1 MPKYLS
7 GRIKKKDQN
16 KVALTTTR
24 YQHFSLDETEP
35 NLGNPLSGT
44 FQDTPP
50 AGARYQIVSVDGRPG
65 ERYWVPVEGGIIPG
79 TITIY
84 DEGNLVG
91 GINSTSQINFTG
103 LAVTAI
109 SNGSF
114 TEVKLDI
121 QDDTASKD
129 FNIGVGVTQQDNDAF
144 GYVKNSETITGVGIV
159 TLTNV
164 TGTFS
169 PSDGQLYLGA
179 SSPGGQGVGAG
190 KTPTS
195 VTPSIIAN
203 VAVAVTISPQYFSEN
218 TQLIYNDNNE
228 FNGAGVYWDKSN
240 TRLGVNQS
248 SPSETLDVDGNINV
262 SGSIKVGATI
272 YDSDGD
278 PGTDGQILAKGA
290 GNPGTID
297 WVRLQSIITGAGGTI
312 GNIQFHGTT
321 GLVQGDDELNFN
333 PYNEFIGIGTND
345 PAQKFQVGLDGKR
358 YTTKKLTLDGAVGGS
373 GYTAGQLVQLSL
385 GSGSLDPMDIF
396 GTLVY
401 GVPSAGTAI
410 TVRNSNYETKGA
422 QWSSFTGSGYRIWI
436 NNGNTSRYINSVGND
451 ATIPETTY
459 AGDDVFV
466 VTNTGKVAIGTP
478 NPFGDMDLSINGSAS
493 ISAGSTFIIGD
504 NPSQV
509 ENEVIGDDLII
520 KTEAPKLSLLSAG
533 SNGTSEIKLLENLN
547 NVKYGGF
554 IKYDGSDNVLVIG
567 GYDND
572 TEYKLIEAYRQNNTI
587 QSLKFYNDNS
597 LKFEVKDSGAKVTG
611 NIEVTSG
618 TSEFHGDV
626 RFDGN
631 TAGRDIYFDES
642 QDSLYVLNNAEL
654 RIGSTADLQ
663 IYHDDS
669 TLKTYVGLYSG
680 GGKTLDFV
688 SFDNNLGVST
698 AMRVTQ
704 VNSGDDYNT
713 YVNLYYNGV
722 EKLEVTENGI
732 DISGHVETDTLNV
745 SAASTISN
753 IKIGGLGGNLPN
765 TIDTSSGNLIINA
778 NAGSNTIITDS
789 ELQIDSTEQTTGN
802 DDGALI
808 VAGGVHIKRD
818 LLVCN
823 DPETIDTIDPVKVGI
838 ATITPVDRLQIGS
851 QNEFIPVV
859 NTTTGDLAAPVGDL
873 GTNEITGITISGSG
887 IVIGQ
892 EVKSGFHTVGTKIS
906 NIVGDTITVD
916 TYATNTGAE
925 NNVPIT
931 FGIRNDSAVIA
942 IGQTGF
948 VGIGTTSAEAKL
960 DVRGNLQVTG
970 IASVSETVKVGASV
984 TISSSGDIFI
994 SGITSVGT
1002 GVTISSSG
1010 DTFIS
1015 GITSVGTGVT
1025 ITPSIGG
1032 IAVTGIITA
1041 TGGFIGTIRS
1051 SDIEGDISATNIT
1064 VAEEN
1069 SDDTCNVV
1077 FVTSSTGT
1085 LPPKTNANLTY
1096 KSSSGELYSSS
1107 FKGDGSL
1114 LTGVIGIGTGVE
1126 LQNNGTSVG
1135 AAATINFGSG
1145 LDIILST
1152 NSGIATVTTS
1162 LSEGSGS
1169 GAFANYASHSETAN
1183 YAYGIVG
1190 IGITSYNQVGI
1201 LTGSHADDEDD
1212 NFGRSVACSADG
1224 STIIV
1229 GAPEDN
1235 LPDSSS
1241 YSDGIVYVYDRVG
1254 TTFTQVGI
1262 ITGNDISE
1270 RFGYSVACSADG
1282 ENIVIGARYTGDGT
1296 AEGAAYVYDRVG
1308 NTTSFT
1314 QVGILKGTYAVDNF
1328 DDFGLKVACSAD
1340 GSTIMVC
1347 APEDELPGGT
1357 GGSGIVYVF
1366 DRVGST
1372 FTEVGILTGYY
1383 NSSGS
1388 FGKSVACS
1396 SDGNVIVIGSKQN
1409 LSGSASQSGMVY
1421 VFDRQYSGIGAT
1433 FTPVGILT
1441 GSHADDANDHFGESV
1456 ACSADGNSIIV
1467 GAYND
1472 ELPGSSDGSG
1482 LVYVFDREYSV
1493 GIGTTF
1499 NQVGIITGADTSSVA
1514 DYFGTDVACSADG
1527 NIIVVGAPEDNLPGY
1542 ALRTGSTYIFNRQGN
1557 DFNRVGLFTGSHADS
1572 INDEFGSKVACSAD
1586 GKHIIVG
1593 ARDDNLP
1600 GSGSSSGLVYVFDQD
1615 VNTKSLLRSTDEK
1628 NIIIESNLTVKGDIK
1643 GTADNADR
1651 SIFSSFA
1658 DYASHSETSN
1668 GSYNLVG
1675 IGSTYSQVGI
1685 LTGSY
1690 ASHSSDLFGWSVATS
1705 ADGNTIVVSAPY
1717 DNLPDSADDTGV
1729 VYVFDRVGTTFTE
1742 VGILTGS
1749 YSSHSSDEFG
1759 ISVTTS
1765 ADGNTIVV
1773 GAHDDKHPDSADDS
1787 GVVYVFDRVGND
1799 FNEVGILTGTHASH
1813 VDDHFGISVATSAD
1827 GNTIVVGAY
1836 GDNLPDSSADTGVV
1850 YVFDRVGTTFTE
1862 VGILTGSYA
1871 DDIGDYFGR
1880 LVACSADGN
1889 TIIVGARKDNLPGSS
1904 ADSGLVYVFDRVGT
1918 TFTEVGILTGSYA
1931 SHSSDQF
1938 GQSVATSADGN
1949 TIIVGAHMD
1958 NLPDSDDE
1966 SGVVYVFDRE
1976 YTVGIG
1982 TTFTEVGIL
1991 TGTHADDLNDRFG
2004 FSVACSADGNIIV
2017 VGAYGDEL
2025 PDSSDAS
2032 GVAYVFNRQ
2041 GNNFNEVGILTGTH
2055 ANNGYDY
2062 FGFSVACS
2070 ADGKHII
2077 ASAPFD
2083 NLPDSAGDSGVVYVF
2098 DQTTVA
2104 RDAITA
2110 TDTGVLITGDL
2121 NVTGD
2126 ITAFYTSDER
2136 LKDNITPID
2145 NPLSKIISI
2154 SGNTFDWNQNSNK
2167 SGHDV
2172 GVIAQEIKEI
2182 LPEAV
2187 VERDNGYLAVDYY
2200 KVIPLLIES
2209 IKKLSE
2215 EKNIITSENDIKYR
2229 LIVDDDGNLSTEKV

>member
-103 LAVTAI
+103 LAVTAT
-109 SNGSF
+109 SNGTF

-121 QDDTASKD
+121 QDDAASKD
-129 FNIGVGVTQQDNDAF
+129 FNIGVGVTQKDNDAF
-144 GYVKNSETITGVGIV
+144 GYVKNSETIIGVGIV

-203 VAVAVTISPQYFSEN
+203 VAVAVTISPQYFSTNEQV
-218 TQLIYNDNNE
+218 TFNDNGE
-228 FNGAGVYWDKSN
+228 FNGAGGLVYRKNGAGDDTSVGLASVGIGTTN
-240 TRLGVNQS
+240 PYR
-248 SPSETLDVDGNINV
+248 TLHIGGDLKLDG
-262 SGSIKVGATI
+262 TI
-272 YDSDGD
+272 YDNDNEPGAQNNILTK
-278 PGTDGQILAKGA
+278 GTDGVIWQRQEA
-290 GNPGTID
+290 
-297 WVRLQSIITGAGGTI
+297 VITGAGGTI
-312 GNIQFHGTT
+312 GQVQYHNDAGTV
-321 GLVQGDDELNFN
+321 GGASNFYFDADN
-333 PYNEFIGIGTND
+333 DRVGIGSTI
-345 PAQKFQVGLDGKR
+345 PTKLLDVLGDSIF
-358 YTTKKLTLDGAVGGS
+358 TGDVTFDGN
-373 GYTAGQLVQLSL
+373 TAGYDALWDRSE
-385 GSGSLDPMDIF
+385 
-396 GTLVY
+396 
-401 GVPSAGTAI
+401 
-410 TVRNSNYETKGA
+410 NSFIVKDNAKFA
-422 QWSSFTGSGYRIWI
+422 
-436 NNGNTSRYINSVGND
+436 
-451 ATIPETTY
+451 
-459 AGDDVFV
+459 AGDDGDLQIRHLSN
-466 VTNTGKVAIGTP
+466 TNDSYIENNK
-478 NPFGDMDLSINGSAS
+478 GDLWI
-493 ISAGSTFIIGD
+493 
-504 NPSQV
+504 Q
-509 ENEVIGDDLII
+509 
-520 KTEAPKLSLLSAG
+520 
-533 SNGTSEIKLLENLN
+533 N
-547 NVKYGGF
+547 NN
-554 IKYDGSDNVLVIG
+554 D
-567 GYDND
+567 GYDNGSIYIQAED
-572 TEYKLIEAYRQNNTI
+572 GDHSIVCHPRSGVYLYYTEYGGAGDV
-587 QSLKFYNDNS
+587 LKAETTVNGF
-597 LKFEVKDSGAKVTG
+597 KVSGLL
-611 NIEVTSG
+611 EVTSG
-618 TSEFHGDV
+618 TSDFQGDV
-626 RFDGN
+626 RFNGV
-631 TAGRDIYFDES
+631 TSGRDIYFDES
-642 QDSLYVLNNAEL
+642 QNSLYVLNNAEL

-732 DISGHVETDTLNV
+732 NITGHVETDTLNV

-906 NIVGDTITVD
+906 NIVGNTITVD
-916 TYATNTGAE
+916 TYATNTGTE
-925 NNVPIT
+925 TDVPIT

-984 TISSSGDIFI
+984 TISSSGD
-994 SGITSVGT
+994 
-1002 GVTISSSG
+1002 
-1010 DTFIS
+1010 TFIS

-1025 ITPSIGG
+1025 ITPSNGG

-1064 VAEEN
+1064 VAEE
-1069 SDDTCNVV
+1069 STDETCNVV

-1107 FKGDGSL
+1107 FKGNGSL
-1114 LTGVIGIGTGVE
+1114 LTGVIGVGTGVE
-1126 LQNNGTSVG
+1126 IQNNGTSVG
-1135 AAATINFGSG
+1135 AAATINFGRG

-1152 NSGIATVTTS
+1152 NTGIATVNAVE

-1169 GAFANYASHSETAN
+1169 GSVPFADYASHSETAN
-1183 YAYGIVG
+1183 YAYGIAG
-1190 IGITSYNQVGI
+1190 IEITSYNNVGI
-1201 LTGSHADDEDD
+1201 LTGSQILPTDSAR
-1212 NFGRSVACSADG
+1212 FGESVATSADG
-1224 STIIV
+1224 NTIIV
-1229 GAPEDN
+1229 AAKDHKFD
-1235 LPDSSS
+1235 DSS
-1241 YSDGIVYVYDRVG
+1241 DRIGGVYVYDRVG
-1254 TTFTQVGI
+1254 TTFT
-1262 ITGNDISE
+1262 
-1270 RFGYSVACSADG
+1270 
-1282 ENIVIGARYTGDGT
+1282 
-1296 AEGAAYVYDRVG
+1296 
-1308 NTTSFT
+1308 
-1314 QVGILKGTYAVDNF
+1314 
-1328 DDFGLKVACSAD
+1328 
-1340 GSTIMVC
+1340 
-1347 APEDELPGGT
+1347 
-1357 GGSGIVYVF
+1357 
-1366 DRVGST
+1366 
-1372 FTEVGILTGYY
+1372 EVGILTGSY
-1383 NSSGS
+1383 SSSYDDFGS
-1388 FGKSVACS
+1388 SIACS
-1396 SDGNVIVIGSKQN
+1396 ADGNTITVGAISDEFPG
-1409 LSGSASQSGMVY
+1409 SGSASGLVY
-1421 VFDRQYSGIGAT
+1421 VFDREGND
-1433 FTPVGILT
+1433 FTEVGILT
-1441 GSHADDANDHFGESV
+1441 GSHADDANDKFGFSV
-1456 ACSADGNSIIV
+1456 ECSADGNTIIV
-1467 GAYND
+1467 GAIND
-1472 ELPGSSDGSG
+1472 EYGSSGHTG
-1482 LVYVFDREYSV
+1482 AVYVFDREYSV

-1499 NQVGIITGADTSSVA
+1499 NQVGFLTGSDSGSNDQFGHSVA
-1514 DYFGTDVACSADG
+1514 CGADG
-1527 NIIVVGAPEDNLPGY
+1527 NIIVVGAHDAEESGSGSGSGKVYVFDREYSVGIGTNFNQVGILTGSYADSTNDGFGYSVATSVDGNTVIVGAWKDKLPGY
-1542 ALRTGSTYIFNRQGN
+1542 ATRTGLVYVFDREYSVGIGTNFNQVGILTGSYMNIEDGFFGISVDCSADGNNIVVGAIGNTAGNPVYSGLTYAFNRQGN
-1557 DFNRVGLFTGSHADS
+1557 NFNEVGIFTGNTNNEYDS
-1572 INDEFGSKVACSAD
+1572 FGYDVACSAD

-1593 ARDDNLP
+1593 TQFYHDETEEV
-1600 GSGSSSGLVYVFDQD
+1600 GYVYVFDQD
-1615 VNTKSLLRSTDEK
+1615 VDANSLLSSTDGK
-1628 NIIIESNLTVKGDIK
+1628 NITIESNLIVKGDIK

-1685 LTGSY
+1685 LTGSGVLT
-1690 ASHSSDLFGWSVATS
+1690 ANFGASVATS
-1705 ADGNTIVVSAPY
+1705 SDGNIIVVGASK
-1717 DNLPDSADDTGV
+1717 DTIGGAV
-1729 VYVFDRVGTTFTE
+1729 NCGGVYVYDRVGTTFNE

-1749 YSSHSSDEFG
+1749 YASNTYDRFG
-1759 ISVTTS
+1759 QSVATS
-1765 ADGNTIVV
+1765 ADGKTIIV
-1773 GAHDDKHPDSADDS
+1773 GAYGDELPDHASSS
-1787 GVVYVFDRVGND
+1787 GVVYVFDREGNNFNEVGILTGSYADDIDDFFGASVATSADGKTIVVGVSHDKHPDNLDDSGLVYVFDREGND
-1799 FNEVGILTGTHASH
+1799 FNEVGILTGTHSAYFN
-1813 VDDHFGISVATSAD
+1813 DNFGQSVATSAD
-1827 GNTIVVGAY
+1827 GKTIIVGAWR
-1836 GDNLPDSSADTGVV
+1836 DNLPGSADNSGLV
-1850 YVFDRVGTTFTE
+1850 YVFDREGNDFNE
-1862 VGILTGSYA
+1862 VGILTGSHA
-1871 DDIGDYFGR
+1871 DDENDYFGGEHGA
-1880 LVACSADGN
+1880 VACSADGN
-1889 TIIVGARKDNLPGSS
+1889 TIIVGAYKDRINAG
-1904 ADSGLVYVFDRVGT
+1904 DGYGLVYVFDREYSVGIGT
-1918 TFTEVGILTGSYA
+1918 TFNQVGILTGSVTGNGNN
-1931 SHSSDQF
+1931 F
-1938 GQSVATSADGN
+1938 GEK
-1949 TIIVGAHMD
+1949 
-1958 NLPDSDDE
+1958 L
-1966 SGVVYVFDRE
+1966 
-1976 YTVGIG
+1976 
-1982 TTFTEVGIL
+1982 
-1991 TGTHADDLNDRFG
+1991 
-2004 FSVACSADGNIIV
+2004 ACSADGNIIF
-2017 VGAYGDEL
+2017 VGTPQGSATTFGNTGL
-2025 PDSSDAS
+2025 
-2032 GVAYVFNRQ
+2032 VYVFNRQ
-2041 GNNFNEVGILTGTH
+2041 GNNFNEVGIFTGSYTSDQI
-2055 ANNGYDY
+2055 NDE
-2062 FGFSVACS
+2062 FGSAVACS

-2077 ASAPFD
+2077 VGAYSD
-2083 NLPDSAGDSGVVYVF
+2083 ELPSSSNNCGLAYVF

-2154 SGNTFDWNQNSNK
+2154 SGNTFEWNKNSNK